1 MTEMKQTKSVCMHRR
16 LFLQRSII
24 GAAAAGTAREA
35 GAAPSKS
42 FKASKK
48 VAGYIDRDHPAAQMC
63 MKCGFYIDPI
73 DCVVVEG
80 PVSPWGWCNY
90 YED

>member
-1 MTEMKQTKSVCMHRR
+1 MTQKANPGRIHRR
-16 LFLQRSII
+16 RFLQR
-24 GAAAAGTAREA
+24 GLLAAAAAAGTARKA
-35 GAAPSKS
+35 GAAPS

-63 MKCGFYIDPI
+63 VKCGFYLDPN

>member
-1 MTEMKQTKSVCMHRR
+1 MTKKTDPGCLHRR
-16 LFLQRSII
+16 RFLQRGLL
-24 GAAAAGTAREA
+24 GAAAAGVAA
-35 GAAPSKS
+35 QAAIAAPDQSL
-42 FKASKK
+42 KASKK
-48 VAGYIDRDHPAAQMC
+48 TAGYIDRDHPATQMC
-63 MKCGFYIDPI
+63 MKCGYYIDPL

>member
-1 MTEMKQTKSVCMHRR
+1 MHRR
-16 LFLQRSII
+16 RFLQRSIV
-24 GAAAAGTAREA
+24 GAAAMGMGRKAK
-35 GAAPSKS
+35 AAQS

-48 VAGYIDRDHPAAQMC
+48 VAGYIERDHPAAQMC
-63 MKCGFYIDPI
+63 ASCGFYIDPI
-73 DCVVVEG
+73 DCMVVEG

>member
-1 MTEMKQTKSVCMHRR
+1 MHRR
-16 LFLQRSII
+16 CFLRRGLI
-24 GAAAAGTAREA
+24 AAAAGLALE
-35 GAAPSKS
+35 AAPARAQSG
-42 FKASKK
+42 KATKK
-48 VAGYIDRDHPAAQMC
+48 QAGYIERDKPATQMC
-63 MKCGFYIDPI
+63 AQCGFFIAPT

>member
-1 MTEMKQTKSVCMHRR
+1 
-16 LFLQRSII
+16 
-24 GAAAAGTAREA
+24 
-35 GAAPSKS
+35 
-42 FKASKK
+42 

>member
-1 MTEMKQTKSVCMHRR
+1 MVERKQGCMHRR
-16 LFLQRSII
+16 RFLQRSII
-24 GAAAAGTAREA
+24 GAAATGLALEA
-35 GAAPSKS
+35 TAAPTKS
-42 FKASKK
+42 LKASKK
-48 VAGYIDRDHPAAQMC
+48 VAGYIERDHPAAQMC
-63 MKCGFYIDPI
+63 MTCGFYLDPI

>member
-1 MTEMKQTKSVCMHRR
+1 MHRR
-16 LFLQRSII
+16 RFLQRSII
-24 GAAAAGTAREA
+24 AAAAAGLVREVN
-35 GAAPSKS
+35 AAPAKS

-48 VAGYIDRDHPAAQMC
+48 AAGYVDRDKPASQMC
-63 MKCGFYIDPI
+63 VMCGFYIDPI

>member
-1 MTEMKQTKSVCMHRR
+1 MIKQAKPNCMHRR
-16 LFLQRSII
+16 RFLRRSVI
-24 GAAAAGTAREA
+24 GAIATRLALET
-35 GAAPSKS
+35 GAAQADSSK
-42 FKASKK
+42 ATKK
-48 VAGYIDRDHPAAQMC
+48 QAGYIDRYKPATQMC
-63 MKCGFYIDPI
+63 AQCGFYIAPT